1 MLQNLPIR
9 SKLVAILLVPL
20 LSLVSVAA
28 LRMAVDLSAGRRA
41 DRAVRSV
48 RAVVRLT
55 ALVHELQEEQ
65 ARSAAY
71 LGTSKTTGA
80 KELAVQRAET
90 DTAIAIFRA
99 DLESFDGGDNQELAR
114 RLDVAGDRLDGLE
127 ADRQL
132 VDNAPTTVERT
143 IAAYSETTGALTATA
158 GQVLGVDA
166 GDGLLV
172 RRVVAFAAVGQMK
185 EFASQER
192 ALLGGITARG
202 RFLGGQYEAYTAL
215 LTTEQ
220 VWAGLFASFA
230 SPDQAD
236 LLRATVSGPNV
247 DKAEQFTATA
257 VAGENAPRLGI
268 EAAAWF
274 EAMDGKI
281 DLLRRAEVALGDDV
295 LRAATADAAEANHRA
310 LIVGLALLGVVTLA
324 LVVSMLIGR
333 SMVEPMHRLRQAAH
347 DIATR
352 KLPRAVARLQ
362 QADPNA
368 GPVDFEAEVRPIQTR
383 ARDEVGQVAEAF
395 NTVHRVAVQ
404 VAAEQS
410 ILRRSVG
417 DLFLNMAR
425 RSQSLIDRQL
435 ELIDELERGETDP
448 AALEELFRLDH
459 LATRMR
465 RNAEDLIVLSGAEP
479 SRRWSD
485 PVVLTDAVRAAI
497 AEVEDYTRVELIP
510 MDDVALI
517 GRAVNDV
524 VHLFAELIENATSFS
539 PPGTKVL
546 VSAQSVNGAHLV
558 EIEDRG
564 IGMTETE
571 LMEANERLADPADGD
586 YSLGRRLGFYV
597 VARLAQRHDIKVQL
611 RPSWYGGV
619 RALVLLPPNLIV
631 QLGEPEGYG
640 QEPLSLMPPDPRP
653 EPQPAGARRTHE
665 KLPIF
670 EAARSDWFDS
680 GQAQALHH
688 PPVQHRAYSDRNDPP
703 RDQQTDKPQEF
714 RFAARGTR
722 APGHTAP
729 GGASRNGHGANGRN
743 GNGATAYREGPGTPP
758 PRRRDS
764 GRLAPSPPP
773 NGTGPVVGDPAPF
786 PPFPPSPTARAGT
799 TGSGLPRRAPT
810 APREDDLSGPVPPLR
825 PATTTRSGLPR
836 RVPRANLAP
845 GIARQ
850 ADPPPPTDGEAP
862 GERSPNAVRDTLSRY
877 RSGLERGRSAV
888 SAGEAA
894 TMPAPDP
901 GRAPAAGRAEGSG
914 PMWEGPEGPFGQQ
927 QPGTGN
933 GHGPYREGLDGL
945 W

>member
-90 DTAIAIFRA
+90 DTAIVIFRA

-132 VDNAPTTVERT
+132 VDNVPTTVERT

-236 LLRATVSGPNV
+236 LLRATVSGPKV

-362 QADPNA
+362 QADPNG

-404 VAAEQS
+404 VATEQAA
-410 ILRRSVG
+410 LRRSVG
-417 DLFLNMAR
+417 DMFLNLAR
-425 RSQSLIDRQL
+425 RNQLLIDRQL
-435 ELIDELERGETDP
+435 ELIDELEQGELDP
-448 AALEELFRLDH
+448 DALEELFRLDH

-465 RNAEDLIVLSGAEP
+465 RNAEDLIVLSGAKP
-479 SRRWSD
+479 ARRWSQ
-485 PVVLTDAVRAAI
+485 PVSLADAIRAAL
-497 AEVEDYTRVELIP
+497 AEVEEYTRVELLP
-510 MDDVALI
+510 MPDLGIV
-517 GRAVNDV
+517 GQAVGDV
-524 VHLFAELIENATSFS
+524 VHLLAELIENATAFS
-539 PPGTKVL
+539 PPGTRVHI
-546 VSAQSVNGAHLV
+546 AGQADPDGYII

-564 IGMTETE
+564 IGMADAE
-571 LMEANERLADPADGD
+571 LADVNERLADPPTIDLTL
-586 YSLGRRLGFYV
+586 SQRLGLFV
-597 VARLAQRHDIKVQL
+597 VGRLAKRHGIKVQL
-611 RPSWYGGV
+611 RHSWYDGV
-619 RALVLLPPNLIV
+619 TALVLVPDSLLVRREQAPDQLDELDQLDASDHHQLALPA
-631 QLGEPEGYG
+631 
-640 QEPLSLMPPDPRP
+640 PDPP
-653 EPQPAGARRTHE
+653 GDDEPAPDGDGVDR
-665 KLPIF
+665 LPIF
-670 EAARSDWFDS
+670 EAARSQF
-680 GQAQALHH
+680 
-688 PPVQHRAYSDRNDPP
+688 
-703 RDQQTDKPQEF
+703 F
-714 RFAARGTR
+714 
-722 APGHTAP
+722 
-729 GGASRNGHGANGRN
+729 
-743 GNGATAYREGPGTPP
+743 
-758 PRRRDS
+758 
-764 GRLAPSPPP
+764 
-773 NGTGPVVGDPAPF
+773 VGDPDEDGGGPRS
-786 PPFPPSPTARAGT
+786 SPRGDPR
-799 TGSGLPRRAPT
+799 TG
-810 APREDDLSGPVPPLR
+810 
-825 PATTTRSGLPR
+825 SGLPR
-836 RVPRANLAP
+836 RVPRASLGTGP
-845 GIARQ
+845 GPRS
-850 ADPPPPTDGEAP
+850 ESMLP
-862 GERSPNAVRDTLSRY
+862 GGPQGTFAAERSPNGVRNRLASY
-877 RSGLERGRSAV
+877 RRGFERGRQE
-888 SAGEAA
+888 AGGGRIAADRDASPPRSDLEA
-894 TMPAPDP
+894 
-901 GRAPAAGRAEGSG
+901 
-914 PMWEGPEGPFGQQ
+914 
-927 QPGTGN
+927 
-933 GHGPYREGLDGL
+933 
-945 W
+945 